1 MWRKV
6 QNEVSERFT
15 NYELKY
21 FGAGSNNTLQDYKLP
36 LLRRL
41 CQKLGIR
48 IQSRHYNFSVSNPI
62 HAGDIIDLIP
72 VVKHGFPKTPLS
84 EIHQLLEVGRVKMG
98 RLRCRE
104 SLDVLQE
111 ALMLLYQTVGVLH
124 NDVASCSGAS

>member
-1 MWRKV
+1 M
-6 QNEVSERFT
+6 
-15 NYELKY
+15 
-21 FGAGSNNTLQDYKLP
+21 P

-48 IQSRHYNFSVSNPI
+48 IQSRHYNFPVSNPI

-84 EIHQLLEVGRVKMG
+84 EIHQLLIGRVKMG

-124 NDVASCSGAS
+124 NDVASCCQMISTLYFP